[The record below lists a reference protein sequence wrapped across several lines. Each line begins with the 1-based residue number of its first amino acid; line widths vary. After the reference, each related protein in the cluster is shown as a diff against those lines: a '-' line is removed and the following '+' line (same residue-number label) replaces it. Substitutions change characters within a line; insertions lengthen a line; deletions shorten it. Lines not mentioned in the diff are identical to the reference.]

1 MTLRKWRSAAAV
13 SMAIAVLGAGCT
25 HLNEETETEGSG
37 YQPAEVTPI
46 PGEEDLAEV
55 SLTPEA
61 AENLGI
67 KTMPVTGSK
76 GILSVPSSAVQ
87 YLPDGEAFVYTS
99 PENLTY
105 LRAAVTVIRDDGPFT
120 TLSKGPEPGT
130 QVVAV
135 GAPQLLGTEFQID
148 GEG

>member
-1 MTLRKWRSAAAV
+1 MTVRKWRTAAAV
-13 SMAIAVLGAGCT
+13 SLAIAVLGAGCS
-25 HLNEETETEGSG
+25 HLNEENEGSG
-37 YQPAEVTPI
+37 YEAAEVTPI

-55 SLTPEA
+55 SLTSEA
-61 AENLGI
+61 AANLGLE
-67 KTMPVTGSK
+67 TTSVTKSK
-76 GILSVPSSAVQ
+76 GLLSVPSSAVQ

-99 PENLTY
+99 PEELTY

-120 TLSKGPEPGT
+120 ILSEGPEAGT

-135 GAPQLLGTEFQID
+135 GAPQLLGIEFQID

>member
-1 MTLRKWRSAAAV
+1 MTVRKWRTAAAV
-13 SMAIAVLGAGCT
+13 SLAIAVLGAGCS
-25 HLNEETETEGSG
+25 HPNEEDEGSG
-37 YQPAEVTPI
+37 YEASEVTPI

-55 SLTPEA
+55 SLTSEA
-61 AENLGI
+61 AENLGL
-67 KTMPVTGSK
+67 VTRVVTERA

-99 PENLTY
+99 PEELTY

-120 TLSKGPEPGT
+120 TLLKGPQPGT
-130 QVVAV
+130 QVVSV
-135 GAPQLLGTEFQID
+135 GAPQLLGIEFAID